1 VATKLAAKKINSD
14 KIDIAAVSKEDLLSS
29 DQYCLSETGGCKMA
43 LGAHLHDSYCPT
55 TDK

>member
-1 VATKLAAKKINSD
+1 MATKLAAKNINTD
-14 KIDIAAVSKEDLLSS
+14 KIDIAAVSKDLLSS